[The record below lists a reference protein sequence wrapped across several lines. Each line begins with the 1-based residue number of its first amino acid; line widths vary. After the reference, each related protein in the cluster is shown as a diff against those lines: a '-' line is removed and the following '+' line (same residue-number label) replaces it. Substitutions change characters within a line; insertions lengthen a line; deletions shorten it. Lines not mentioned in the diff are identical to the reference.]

1 MKFEEIADMAYKNKE
16 LDEYV
21 NLPIKNMLMLN

>member
-21 NLPIKNMLMLN
+21 NLPIKVCLC